1 MLNVIKNGNN
11 TILIVI
17 SIRMDQILAKA
28 QKIHNANNLHIILN
42 RYYEIEVINDVDV
55 GAYAA
60 LEEVIEGM
68 QIEKK
73 PINPTHLF
81 FSFIYDTRFKTIQWI
96 VFDERGTYHW
106 ILKNEIPKNKVLSF
120 DTSRFQEVGVLFLLN
135 ITELLPGMSMHTHSE
150 SAGLLHYV

>member
-106 ILKNEIPKNKVLSF
+106 ILKNEIPNKPFGGFTKSCESFYFIRSLQTKLSH
-120 DTSRFQEVGVLFLLN
+120 LFLTDFKPVRHL
-135 ITELLPGMSMHTHSE
+135 IKMPRI
-150 SAGLLHYV
+150 